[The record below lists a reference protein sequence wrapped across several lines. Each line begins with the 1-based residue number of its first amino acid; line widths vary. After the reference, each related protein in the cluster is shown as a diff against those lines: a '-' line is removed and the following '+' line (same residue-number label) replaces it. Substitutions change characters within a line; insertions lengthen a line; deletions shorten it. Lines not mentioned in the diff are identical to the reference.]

1 MTREPGRRILYGI
14 GLPVAA
20 ALFMAAMLWAMSRV
34 LLAVDP
40 LVAPLVALLFAAN
53 ILVAS
58 ALAVILRG
66 RRAFVMITAV
76 ILATFVAGGIAGAVI
91 GERPVPSHVAEG
103 HTPGGE
109 DAETPPPT
117 GEPTEPPP
125 GTPTGEPTGPP
136 PQGEAV
142 EITAQGTAFDTS
154 ELALPADEPSTIVFH
169 NNDSLPHNVAIYTA
183 EGGDQL
189 FAGDIITATTAE
201 YPVPPLEAG
210 SYYFQCDVHPT
221 EMNGTVTVG

>member
-1 MTREPGRRILYGI
+1 MSREPGRRILYGI
-14 GLPVAA
+14 GIPVAA
-20 ALFMAAMLWAMSRV
+20 ALFIAAMLWAMSRV

-40 LVAPLVALLFAAN
+40 VVAPLVALLFAAN

-76 ILATFVAGGIAGAVI
+76 ILVTFAAGGIAGAVI

-103 HTPGGE
+103 HTREGT
-109 DAETPPPT
+109 ETPPPT

-136 PQGEAV
+136 PEGEAV
-142 EITAQGTAFDTS
+142 EITAQATAFDTS
-154 ELALPADEPSTIVFH
+154 ELLLPADKPSTIVFD
-169 NNDSLPHNVAIYTA
+169 NQDPLPHNVAIYTA
-183 EGGDQL
+183 EGGEQL
-189 FAGDIITATTAE
+189 FAGEIITATTAE
-201 YPVPPLEAG
+201 YPVPPLQPG

>member
-1 MTREPGRRILYGI
+1 VSREPGRRVLYGI
-14 GLPVAA
+14 GIPVAA
-20 ALFMAAMLWAMSRV
+20 AVFIAAMLWAMSRV

-40 LVAPLVALLFAAN
+40 AVAPWVALLFAAN

-76 ILATFVAGGIAGAVI
+76 ILATFVAGGIAGAVV
-91 GERPVPSHVAEG
+91 GEYPVKRHVAEG
-103 HTPGGE
+103 HPPDGT
-109 DAETPPPT
+109 ETPSPT
-117 GEPTEPPP
+117 GMPTGSPT

-136 PQGEAV
+136 TQGETV
-142 EITAQGTAFDTS
+142 ELTAQGTAFDTS
-154 ELALPADEPSTIVFH
+154 ELSLPADEPSTILFD
-169 NNDSLPHNVAIYTA
+169 NQDPLAHNVSIYTA
-183 EGGDQL
+183 EGGEQL
-189 FAGDIITATTAE
+189 FAGDLITATTAE

-221 EMNGTVTVG
+221 EMNGTVAVG

>member
-1 MTREPGRRILYGI
+1 MSREPGRRILCGI
-14 GLPVAA
+14 GIPVAA
-20 ALFMAAMLWAMSRV
+20 ALFIAAMLWAMSRV

-40 LVAPLVALLFAAN
+40 AVAPWVALLFAAN

-76 ILATFVAGGIAGAVI
+76 ILATFVAGGVAGAVI
-91 GERPVPSHVAEG
+91 GERPVHSLVAEE
-103 HTPGGE
+103 HPPGGE
-109 DAETPPPT
+109 GTETPPPTESPT
-117 GEPTEPPP
+117 GEPTEPP
-125 GTPTGEPTGPP
+125 TGESTGPP
-136 PQGEAV
+136 PDGETV

-154 ELALPADEPSTIVFH
+154 EIALPADTHSTIVFD
-169 NNDSLPHNVAIYTA
+169 NQDSLPHNVAIYTA

-189 FAGDIITATTAE
+189 FAGEIVTATTAE

-221 EMNGTVTVG
+221 EMNGTVAVG

>member
-1 MTREPGRRILYGI
+1 MSREPGRRILYGI
-14 GLPVAA
+14 GIPVAA
-20 ALFMAAMLWAMSRV
+20 ALFIAAMLWAMSRI

-40 LVAPLVALLFAAN
+40 VVAPLVALLFAGN

-76 ILATFVAGGIAGAVI
+76 ILVTFAAGGIAGAVV
-91 GERPVPSHVAEG
+91 GERPVHSLVSEG

-109 DAETPPPT
+109 GTETPPPT
-117 GEPTEPPP
+117 GEPT
-125 GTPTGEPTGPP
+125 GPP
-136 PQGEAV
+136 PEGETV

-154 ELALPADEPSTIVFH
+154 ELTLPADKPSTIVFD
-169 NNDSLPHNVAIYTA
+169 NQDSLPHNVAIYT
-183 EGGDQL
+183 EQGGEPL
-189 FAGDIITATTAE
+189 FAGDIITGTTAD
-201 YPVPPLEAG
+201 YPVPPLQPG